1 MNKICETLFHENEN
15 LKNKQKNLDAVSK
28 NKLEE
33 EGKKNREL
41 IEDLERFKQKYRK
54 SEENKQN

>member
-41 IEDLERFKQKYRK
+41 IEDLERFK
-54 SEENKQN
+54 